1 MLWGGTIL
9 CGSPPLHPR
18 GTVKGLPGLTVASS
32 LLQEIVLTGLEGL
45 ESQAGVS
52 PDPTSLGSGD
62 MAGGDGGGGVPTSPF
77 IEVLLPTAVRLLHI
91 TSGFWGVVSHLDH
104 IHTSTRLDAICG
116 PTIPGSTCQDT
127 YPGSRTAVGP
137 AP

>member
-1 MLWGGTIL
+1 MSCDPSLSFLRGLQGPALSHLTSLLSEPGPAGVLWGGTIL

-52 PDPTSLGSGD
+52 PDPTSLGSG
-62 MAGGDGGGGVPTSPF
+62 VSF
-77 IEVLLPTAVRLLHI
+77 LLLP
-91 TSGFWGVVSHLDH
+91 
-104 IHTSTRLDAICG
+104 
-116 PTIPGSTCQDT
+116 
-127 YPGSRTAVGP
+127 YPKPP
-137 AP
+137 APC